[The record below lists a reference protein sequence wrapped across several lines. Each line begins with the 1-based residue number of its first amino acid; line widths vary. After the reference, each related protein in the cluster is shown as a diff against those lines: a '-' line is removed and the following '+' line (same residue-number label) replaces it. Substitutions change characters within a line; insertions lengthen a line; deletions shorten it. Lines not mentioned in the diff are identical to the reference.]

1 MRRGQ
6 VIAIVA
12 GIATV
17 GLVAMGASRGQADAP
32 TTAGKGPTPVRAVTI
47 GGAGSPAG
55 PGAGLPGESFAATI
69 RRDREATLSFRLPG
83 RLISSPPRDGAR
95 LGAGAIVASIDA
107 TPWRAAL
114 VRAQAE
120 EDRLSRAAARYA
132 TLAPDGAVSDAQ
144 AKDARDALAAARA
157 AVTAARYDV
166 SSATLTMPFA
176 GVVLSRRAE
185 IGETVAGG
193 QAVAM
198 VADLSS
204 PLIATA
210 QLPAGRAA
218 GLRRGGS
225 AQVTVP
231 GMDRAI
237 AARVIRIGAASDARA
252 GTVAVDLALE
262 GAPALPSGLSAS
274 VSFEGGT
281 AGPAASAAPGIAAV
295 PAEAILDTDGARA
308 FVYVIDRQ
316 SRARRVAV
324 TFAGFDDRM
333 ARVGGLA
340 PGAKVITAGAGF
352 VGEGEAVRVTG
363 E

>member
-1 MRRGQ
+1 MRKGP

-12 GIATV
+12 GLATV
-17 GLVAMGASRGQADAP
+17 GAVVVGAGRGRADAP
-32 TTAGKGPTPVRAVTI
+32 VAVQGPTPVRAVTI
-47 GGAGSPAG
+47 GAIDASTGMNSAA
-55 PGAGLPGESFAATI
+55 AGESFAATI
-69 RRDREATLSFRLPG
+69 HREREATLSFRLPG
-83 RLISSPPRDGAR
+83 RLVTSPPREGMR
-95 LGAGAIVASIDA
+95 LGAGATVAAIEA

-157 AVTAARYDV
+157 AVAAARYDL
-166 SSATLTMPFA
+166 SSASLTMPFA

-210 QLPAGRAA
+210 QLPAARAA
-218 GLRRGGS
+218 GLEKGS
-225 AQVTVP
+225 VAQVTVP
-231 GMDRAI
+231 GLARAL
-237 AARVIRIGAASDARA
+237 AARVIRVGAASDARS
-252 GTVAVDLALE
+252 GTVAVDLALS
-262 GAPALPSGLSAS
+262 GAGALPSGLSAS
-274 VSFEGGT
+274 VHFDAPGG
-281 AGPAASAAPGIAAV
+281 AAPVATATETI
-295 PAEAILDTDGARA
+295 PAEAILDADGARA
-308 FVYVIDRQ
+308 FVYVIDQQ
-316 SRARRVAV
+316 SKAKRVAV
-324 TFAGFDDRM
+324 GFAGFDDRM
-333 ARVGGLA
+333 ARVSGL
-340 PGAKVITAGAGF
+340 PRGAKVITAGAGF
-352 VGEGEAVRVTG
+352 VGDGEAVRVTG

>member
-1 MRRGQ
+1 M
-6 VIAIVA
+6 AI
-12 GIATV
+12 
-17 GLVAMGASRGQADAP
+17 GASRGQADAP
-32 TTAGKGPTPVRAVTI
+32 AAAAGKGPTPVRAVTI
-47 GGAGSPAG
+47 GGVDGG
-55 PGAGLPGESFAATI
+55 DGAGAAGAAGATPWGESFAATI
-69 RRDREATLSFRLPG
+69 HREREATLSFRLPG
-83 RLISSPPRDGAR
+83 RLGSSPPREGAR
-95 LGAGAIVASIDA
+95 LGAGAVVASIDA

-157 AVTAARYDV
+157 AVAAARYDL

-218 GLRRGGS
+218 GLRPGAA
-225 AQVTVP
+225 AQVLVP
-231 GMDRAI
+231 AMAQPL
-237 AARVIRIGAASDARA
+237 AARVIRIGAASDPRA
-252 GTVAVDLALE
+252 GTVAVDLALVQP
-262 GAPALPSGLSAS
+262 PALPSGLSAS
-274 VSFEGGT
+274 VRFAREAA
-281 AGPAASAAPGIAAV
+281 AGPAAGAASATLADI
-295 PAEAILDTDGARA
+295 PAEAILDAEGARA

-316 SRARRVAV
+316 SRARRVEV
-324 TFAGFDDRM
+324 RFAGFDDRT
-333 ARVGGLA
+333 ARVAGL
-340 PGAKVITAGAGF
+340 PRGARVITAGAGF
-352 VGEGEAVRVTG
+352 VAEGEAVRVTG